1 MLLRVDPAADA
12 SLFEQLAGS
21 VRGEIAR
28 GELRAGDRLPA
39 ARELAASLGIN
50 LHTELRAYQ
59 ELRDEGIIEL
69 RRGRGAVVR
78 QGADAAAHL
87 TPAVTAL
94 VAEARRL
101 GVGAATLTALIRE
114 EYRS

>member
-1 MLLRVDPAADA
+1 M
-12 SLFEQLAGS
+12 
-21 VRGEIAR
+21 
-28 GELRAGDRLPA
+28 
-39 ARELAASLGIN
+39 
-50 LHTELRAYQ
+50 LRAYQ

-78 QGADAAAHL
+78 QGADATAHL

-101 GVGAATLTALIRE
+101 GVGAATLTALVRE